1 MIQADFINV
10 QYLKN
15 STTLQDNIDDDI
27 LVPFIT
33 KAQDTHLQQTL
44 GTTFYI
50 YLQNEIINGTVS
62 GDDKVLIDTYIQPM
76 LAEWVLYEVLPH
88 INYKLTNKA
97 VSTNNSEWSTSSE
110 LAELKYLRQSIRDLA
125 EFYTKRL
132 NVYLCD
138 YSSLFPS
145 YENPDDKENLRK
157 SNKSYFSGLFVPKR
171 RSDKYYDGTRILRN

>member
-1 MIQADFINV
+1 MIQADFINLK
-10 QYLKN
+10 YLKDN
-15 STTLQDNIDDDI
+15 TTLQDNIDDDI

-33 KAQDTHLQQTL
+33 KAQDTHLQQVL
-44 GTTFYI
+44 GTTFYL
-50 YLQNEIINGTVS
+50 YLQAQIVAGTVS
-62 GDDKVLIDTYIQPM
+62 GDNKVLIDTYIQPM
-76 LAEWVLYEVLPH
+76 VSEWTLYEVLPH

-132 NVYLCD
+132 NTYLCD
-138 YSSLFPS
+138 YSSLYPS

-157 SNKSYFSGLFVPKR
+157 SGKSYFSGIYIPK
-171 RSDKYYDGTRILRN
+171 N